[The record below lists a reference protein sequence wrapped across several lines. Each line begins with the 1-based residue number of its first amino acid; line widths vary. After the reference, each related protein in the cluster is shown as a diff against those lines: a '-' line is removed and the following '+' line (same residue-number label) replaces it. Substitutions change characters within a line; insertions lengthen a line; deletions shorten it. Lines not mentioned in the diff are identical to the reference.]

1 MVAMT
6 TIGQLVFSGLL
17 IGSIYALMS
26 MGLTLIFGVL
36 RVVNFAHGEFL
47 MFAMYGAWAFVT
59 YTGFN
64 AYVACLAVVPAML
77 LYGALIHWIII
88 RPGLNKPH
96 LVVVFATMGL
106 SILMQNLALLVF
118 SADLFDVP
126 PLNAGRSIAI
136 GPFYA
141 KLELLIG
148 FGVTL
153 LATAVIHVVLKSTYL
168 GKAIRATVQDGE
180 AAQLMGIPVPR
191 IFLITFSAGSA
202 LVGLSACVMIPLF
215 SVFPSVGLNFVLI
228 AFVVV
233 VLGGMGSLEGALLG
247 GICIGVVQSLS
258 GYYVAPAYGQMFF
271 FILFLLVMVF
281 RPAGLMGRR
290 GEATLGMLD

>member
-1 MVAMT
+1 MT
-6 TIGQLVFSGLL
+6 TVGQLVFSGLL

-64 AYVACLAVVPAML
+64 AYIACLAVVPAML